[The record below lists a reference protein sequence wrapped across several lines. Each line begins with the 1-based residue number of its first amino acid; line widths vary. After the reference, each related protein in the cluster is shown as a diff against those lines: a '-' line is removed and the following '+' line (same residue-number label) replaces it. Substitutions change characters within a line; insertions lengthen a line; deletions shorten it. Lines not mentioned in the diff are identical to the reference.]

1 MAKTPTTVSPWV
13 KAGFAAMTLLFVF
26 AAAVQYNDPDPWSW
40 IALYLAAAGVTLTA
54 VWRPGQWI
62 PAAAVAVV
70 SIVWALALAPAA
82 ARTSFPDLFQ
92 SWQMMST
99 EMEEGRELGGLIL
112 AAVWTGALALRAKRR

>member
-54 VWRPGQWI
+54 VWRPRQWI
-62 PAAAVAVV
+62 PAATVAAV
-70 SIVWALALAPAA
+70 SIVWAVALAPAA
-82 ARTSFPDLFQ
+82 ARTSLPDLLG